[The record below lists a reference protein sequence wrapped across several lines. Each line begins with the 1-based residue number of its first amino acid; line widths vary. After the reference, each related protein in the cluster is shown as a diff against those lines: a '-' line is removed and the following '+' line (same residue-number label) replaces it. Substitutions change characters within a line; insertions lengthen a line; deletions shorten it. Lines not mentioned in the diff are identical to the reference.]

1 MCGSI
6 FHSNKLNNSFDK
18 QAYVI
23 SLFQCSSRSSIFNST
38 LTGTIIAGLKES
50 TIFITLINII
60 IILLYPILL
69 CANSVEHEHILHFDG
84 TGLALQG
91 SQKYPLENY
100 LLTIEIITIG
110 LII

>member
-1 MCGSI
+1 M
-6 FHSNKLNNSFDK
+6 
-18 QAYVI
+18 
-23 SLFQCSSRSSIFNST
+23 
-38 LTGTIIAGLKES
+38 KES
-50 TIFITLINII
+50 TTFFTLINII
-60 IILLYPILL
+60 IIQLYPTLL